1 MSTMFH
7 STASASSTA
16 DSSSPCKPARGVVR
30 PAELNRSIYSILP
43 FADFEF
49 FASSVSVPYLVGKCA
64 MRIACC
70 GFDCV
75 TLFNFTDR
83 LLTFWLF
90 FIQNFRLRNRPP
102 VHCSQFKAIHS
113 MRRGA
118 GRGKP
123 DGPKRLPIA
132 LGFKCVHCGHE
143 FDSQHA
149 IDVHRRH
156 STSVG
161 TPCAD
166 PRNHKSMSVTCRGD
180 QAAGILRQHDTLGVL
195 PIPDVCFAQK
205 MLTSTFENSE
215 IVAII
220 AIIKIIVIIVS

>member
-1 MSTMFH
+1 MHIHATDPSVAMH
-7 STASASSTA
+7 
-16 DSSSPCKPARGVVR
+16 RVVR
-30 PAELNRSIYSILP
+30 ILLFVLCLVPVSEQLASIGPLAEN
-43 FADFEF
+43 
-49 FASSVSVPYLVGKCA
+49 
-64 MRIACC
+64 
-70 GFDCV
+70 
-75 TLFNFTDR
+75 
-83 LLTFWLF
+83 
-90 FIQNFRLRNRPP
+90 
-102 VHCSQFKAIHS
+102 CSKLKAIHS

-123 DGPKRLPIA
+123 EGPKRLPIS
-132 LGFKCVHCGHE
+132 LGFKCTHCRGE
-143 FDSQHA
+143 FDSRHA

-156 STSVG
+156 ISSVE

-166 PRNHKSMSVTCRGD
+166 PRNHKSMSMTERGD

-220 AIIKIIVIIVS
+220 AIIKIIVIIVL